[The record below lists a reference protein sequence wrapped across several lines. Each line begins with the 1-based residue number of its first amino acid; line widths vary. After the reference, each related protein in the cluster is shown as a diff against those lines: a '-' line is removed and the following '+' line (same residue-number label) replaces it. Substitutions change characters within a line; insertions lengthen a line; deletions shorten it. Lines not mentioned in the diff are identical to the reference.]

1 MALGSV
7 IVVLLTV
14 IEVELL
20 KLDLLG
26 KRVRNASQFF
36 LIIRVFL
43 EFIMVTHFFLQD
55 FLSLLTHYNTSYNI
69 VWQQTNH

>member
-14 IEVELL
+14 IKVGLL

-26 KRVRNASQFF
+26 KRVRNASQVFF
-36 LIIRVFL
+36 GLSAYS
-43 EFIMVTHFFLQD
+43 
-55 FLSLLTHYNTSYNI
+55 LSLL
-69 VWQQTNH
+69 

>member
-14 IEVELL
+14 IEVGLL

-26 KRVRNASQFF
+26 KRVRNTSQ
-36 LIIRVFL
+36 VFL
-43 EFIMVTHFFLQD
+43 DYQSIP
-55 FLSLLTHYNTSYNI
+55 
-69 VWQQTNH
+69 